1 MKKKLVSVC
10 IIVLV
15 LVLALF
21 VLSACNQQGAEYD
34 AELLLNGGF
43 ENTTSTENSFVFDN
57 WSVSDSWNS
66 SSSDYQRVQ
75 ASDND
80 PETAGSYYLSVTN
93 SSASYAWLYQSVEVE
108 RRQVYKISVDIKV
121 SGTLSSDTGRGAYVT
136 FLENVDYIFS
146 EVTKSAGD
154 NGKNGWETHTFY
166 VRPVNTDYL
175 TIALCL
181 GKEGE
186 TAKGTVYFD
195 NASMT
200 KVEAAPEGA
209 TVTDFRKSTVARY
222 NSDAAGIAFVTVL
235 SILTVAL
242 FVAAYVAVRKLYAR
256 SDVFVNFDGTAVDG
270 TVAPA
275 PTKKSGKGKKNAPA
289 KKNALAKASVP
300 AWKNCIFVAAL
311 IMLGAFLVRLILLL
325 TTYGFGGETTLMADL
340 ARHLAANGV
349 GNVYADAANG
359 VLSNGNIATMSPGTV
374 YILAIVGLIGGSLE
388 NAGLSVLLRMVGVL
402 ADMATVA
409 MIYFYGR
416 KYAGDKL
423 AVVYASLYALLPVA
437 FVMSGMSNTF
447 ESVLVALMLGAMIAL
462 VEKKYIA
469 TYVIMAFAAVLD
481 IRALALVP
489 VVVTYMGYMYYRD
502 DDNLRAFG
510 KNRAIIVFGLIGA
523 FVLAYLVTLPV
534 AVNHLGE
541 NAFYGFKMIA
551 NQMLN
556 NSVFVDNAFGFYGM
570 VTLNQKGFN
579 RAAAILNLLFILVLA
594 IFVCSLYFKK
604 RNRHEIL
611 LLASYMLAMVA
622 TFTLKVNYTY
632 LFLSIALGLTY
643 TMVSGEKRM
652 YGVMG
657 GYALLSMLCVGL
669 LVRNSGFAAAT
680 SSGFFVN
687 FETTGADFIV
697 FSVFTVLL
705 TAYYTYVAY
714 TVTNSNK
721 VVDIKPLSRPLGQA
735 ISSSVRGVFDTFK
748 RKSAD

>member
-1 MKKKLVSVC
+1 MKKKFVSIC

-21 VLSACNQQGAEYD
+21 VLSACNPQSAEYD
-34 AELLLNGGF
+34 TELLSNGGF
-43 ENTTSTENSFVFDN
+43 ETTTSTESSFVFDG
-57 WSVSDSWNS
+57 WKVSDSWND
-66 SSSDYQRVQ
+66 SSSDYQRVE
-75 ASDND
+75 ASSND
-80 PETAGSYYLSVTN
+80 PETAGSYYLSISNTA
-93 SSASYAWLYQSVEVE
+93 ASYAWLYQSVEVE
-108 RRQVYKISVDIKV
+108 RRQIYKVSVDIKV
-121 SGTLSSDTGRGAYVT
+121 SGTLSTDTGRGAYVT

-146 EVTKSAGD
+146 EVKKSAGD

-166 VRPVNTDYL
+166 VRPLNTDYL

-186 TAKGTVYFD
+186 TCKGTVYFD

-200 KVEAAPEGA
+200 KVQSAPDGV

-242 FVAAYVAVRKLYAR
+242 FVAAFVAVRKLYAR
-256 SDVFVNFDGTAVDG
+256 SDAFVNFDGTT
-270 TVAPA
+270 TVGGAAEPA
-275 PTKKSGKGKKNAPA
+275 QNGKNRRRKSAKATPA
-289 KKNALAKASVP
+289 KVAAPV
-300 AWKNCIFVAAL
+300 WKNCVFVAAM

-340 ARHLAANGV
+340 ARYLAKNGV

-374 YILAIVGLIGGSLE
+374 YILAIVGLIGGSLD
-388 NAGLSVLLRMVGVL
+388 NVGLSILLRMVGVL

-423 AVVYASLYALLPVA
+423 AVVYASLYALLPVV
-437 FVMSGMSNTF
+437 FVMSGMANTF
-447 ESVLVALMLGAMIAL
+447 EAVLVALMVGAMISL

-481 IRALALVP
+481 IRALALAP
-489 VVVTYMGYMYYRD
+489 IAVTYMGYMYYRD

-523 FVLAYLVTLPV
+523 FVLAYLLTLPV
-534 AVNHLGE
+534 AINHLGE
-541 NAFYGFKMIA
+541 NAFYGFEMIA

-556 NSVFVDNAFGFYGM
+556 NSIFVDNAFGFYGM

-579 RAAAILNLLFILVLA
+579 QAAAILNLLFILVLA

-604 RNRHEIL
+604 RNRHEVL

-632 LFLSIALGLTY
+632 LFLSIALGIMY
-643 TMVSGEKRM
+643 AMVAGEKRV

-669 LVRNSGFAAAT
+669 LVRNAGFAT
-680 SSGFFVN
+680 SSTGFFVN

-705 TAYYTYVAY
+705 TAYYTYVVY
-714 TVTNSNK
+714 NITNSGN

-735 ISSSVRGVFDTFK
+735 IGSSVRGVFDTFK
-748 RKSAD
+748 RKSS

>member
-1 MKKKLVSVC
+1 MC

-21 VLSACNQQGAEYD
+21 VLSACNQSGAEYD

-57 WSVSDSWNS
+57 WTVSDSWDADK
-66 SSSDYQRVQ
+66 SDYQRVE
-75 ASDND
+75 ASGND
-80 PETAGSYYLSVTN
+80 PETAGESYLSVTN
-93 SSASYAWLYQSVEVE
+93 SSAGYAWLYQSVEVE
-108 RRQVYKISVDIKV
+108 RRQVYKVSVDIKV
-121 SGTLSSDTGRGAYVT
+121 SGTISSDTGRGAYVT

-146 EVTKSAGD
+146 EVLRSAGD

-166 VRPVNTDYL
+166 VRPLNTDYL

-200 KVEAAPEGA
+200 KVESVPDGA

-256 SDVFVNFDGTAVDG
+256 DDVFVNFDGTAVG
-270 TVAPA
+270 GEPVV
-275 PTKKSGKGKKNAPA
+275 PA
-289 KKNALAKASVP
+289 KKNGKKKAKTPSAKASVP
-300 AWKNCIFVAAL
+300 AWKNCIFVAAV
-311 IMLGAFLVRLILLL
+311 IMAGAFLVRLILLL
-325 TTYGFGGETTLMADL
+325 TTYGFGSETTLTVDL
-340 ARHLAANGV
+340 ARHLAQNGV
-349 GNVYADAANG
+349 GNVYADFENG

-374 YILAIVGLIGGSLE
+374 YILAIVGLIGGSLD
-388 NAGLSVLLRMVGVL
+388 NVGLSILLRMVGVL

-409 MIYFYGR
+409 LIYFYGR

-469 TYVIMAFAAVLD
+469 TYVIMALAAVLD
-481 IRALALVP
+481 LRALALAP
-489 VVVTYMGYMYYRD
+489 VAVTYMGYMYYRD

-556 NSVFVDNAFGFYGM
+556 NSLFVDNAFGFYGM

-579 RAAAILNLLFILVLA
+579 QAAAILNFLFILVLA

-604 RNRHEIL
+604 RNRHEVL

-632 LFLSIALGLTY
+632 LFLSIALGLVY

-680 SSGFFVN
+680 SGYFVN
-687 FETTGADFIV
+687 FETTGADFII
-697 FSVFTVLL
+697 FSILTVLL

-714 TVTNSNK
+714 TVTNSGK

-735 ISSSVRGVFDTFK
+735 IASSVRGVFDVFK
-748 RKSAD
+748 RKSS